1 MRSFF
6 YTTIVNIP
14 IIILFSF
21 LLPKP
26 QPHYVYVC
34 LCDACDACC
43 VRAMKLLRRRCK
55 KKTEERFLSVRYFFL
70 SFSFFVRTRG
80 ETEKEKHNT
89 RKREREREREREHN
103 TRAHHHSLDFLSS
116 SSLICIKE
124 IERKSG

>member
-1 MRSFF
+1 M
-6 YTTIVNIP
+6 
-14 IIILFSF
+14 
-21 LLPKP
+21 
-26 QPHYVYVC
+26 
-34 LCDACDACC
+34 LCARDETSEEE
-43 VRAMKLLRRRCK
+43 MQ

-89 RKREREREREREHN
+89 RKREREREHN